1 MEKEKTLFKYRC
13 PQCGSKY
20 LIEDERSG
28 EIFCQS
34 CGYVLEET
42 IDLGPEWRAF
52 EEESRSRAG
61 LPKMRIYD
69 HLGLSTLISSDLKDV
84 EGRSLSNE
92 AKEHLSELRKLNY
105 RSQANISE
113 KRNLE
118 QALNFLKI
126 YADKLNLPD
135 YVIEGA
141 MQIYKEVLKKNLTK
155 GRAIRSLIAAAAY
168 AACRISNTP
177 RDLREF
183 EKAYPIVKKKDV
195 ARDYRL
201 LLKHLNLKVQSPDPA
216 IYINKIASKLSL
228 NQNIIQAA
236 LKMLNKAE
244 EIGATKGKDPVG
256 IAAAVLYL
264 TCKEKKM
271 DVAQKDVAQASGITL
286 VTLRNRSND
295 LKRQLKKQKEIVE
308 AVKAK

>member
-1 MEKEKTLFKYRC
+1 MEKEKILFKYRC

-42 IDLGPEWRAF
+42 IDLGPEWRDF
-52 EEESRSRAG
+52 KGEESRSRAG
-61 LPKMRIYD
+61 PPKTGMYE
-69 HLGLSTLISSDLKDV
+69 HLGLSTIISPDLKDV
-84 EGRSLSNE
+84 EGRALPNE
-92 AKEHLSELRKLNY
+92 ARKHLSELRKADY
-105 RSQANISE
+105 ISQDIR
-113 KRNLE
+113 KKKNLE
-118 QALNFLKI
+118 QAANFLKI

-141 MQIYKEVLKKNLTK
+141 MQIYKEAFKNDLVK
-155 GRAIRSLIAAAAY
+155 GRAIRSIIAAAAY

-183 EKAYPIVKKKDV
+183 EKAYPVVTKRDV

-201 LLKHLNLKVQSPDPA
+201 LMRYLNLKVQSPDPA

-228 NQNIIQAA
+228 NQNIIQEA

-271 DVAQKDVAQASGITL
+271 NVAQKDVAQASGITL

-295 LKRQLKKQKEIVE
+295 LERQLKKEIVE
-308 AVKAK
+308 AAKAK

>member
-28 EIFCQS
+28 EIFCQT

-42 IDLGPEWRAF
+42 IDLGPEWRDF
-52 EEESRSRAG
+52 KGEESRSRVG
-61 LPKMRIYD
+61 PPKTGMYE
-69 HLGLSTLISSDLKDV
+69 HLGLSTIISPDLKDV

-141 MQIYKEVLKKNLTK
+141 MQIYKEMLKKNLTK

-201 LLKHLNLKVQSPDPA
+201 LMRYLNLKVQSPDPA

-295 LKRQLKKQKEIVE
+295 LGETTEKRNS
-308 AVKAK
+308 